1 MRGGSPAQNFPAFVV
16 KMAALYALFADEG
29 MGSAEPARSFRSY
42 RDAFAEYSD
51 DDFMI
56 DEMKMKRLMKRQT
69 HHRFLSLFFVFFR
82 RSSNNSLSSFS
93 MSMSSFSLSQKRS
106 SRFTGHTRKWATR
119 AYNTSRKI
127 TAGKHRLMTSGPK
140 PKDAI

>member
-69 HHRFLSLFFVFFR
+69 HQRFLSFFFAARATTRCRLFRCRCRRFR
-82 RSSNNSLSSFS
+82 SRRNVAVGSLGT
-93 MSMSSFSLSQKRS
+93 QE
-106 SRFTGHTRKWATR
+106 
-119 AYNTSRKI
+119 
-127 TAGKHRLMTSGPK
+127 SGPHGLITLLGK
-140 PKDAI
+140 LQQENTG